1 MYVPDTLLKP
11 VLYFLILILIQPHGV
26 GAVMN
31 SILEI
36 KKQVSGGMVEIVSV
50 PPVIHL
56 LVEPTALA

>member
-1 MYVPDTLLKP
+1 
-11 VLYFLILILIQPHGV
+11 
-26 GAVMN
+26 MN

-50 PPVIHL
+50 PPVIRL